1 MTSTAASA
9 VSSLAKYGTTS
20 DSTHI
25 AKVKS
30 VRQFA
35 FLRDLASRIFPSGL
49 ALDRFSVLARI
60 MIGMGII
67 LLLLVA
73 LSVMS
78 WQAIRMVDTQANY
91 VDSSVT
97 EASTVAEFV
106 AQVGNTNSAVSHYAL
121 SENDGDLQ
129 VAKRALGQ
137 LQDETR
143 LVAESYTSA
152 GVTHDSTLD
161 QLRALTDRY
170 SDSVTA
176 TIHAISDRR
185 GNTAELVGSATE
197 LSTTVAAIDRK
208 STL

>member
-1 MTSTAASA
+1 MLTLTAVSA
-9 VSSLAKYGTTS
+9 VSSSAKYENTS
-20 DSTHI
+20 DYSLFS
-25 AKVKS
+25 KVRS
-30 VRQFA
+30 VRQFV
-35 FLRDLASRIFPSGL
+35 LVRGL
-49 ALDRFSVLARI
+49 ALRNFASRLGLDRLSFLQRI
-60 MIGMGII
+60 LLGMGII
-67 LLLLVA
+67 LLLLVV

-78 WQAIRMVDTQANY
+78 YRTIRVVDTQANY

-161 QLRALTDRY
+161 QLRALTDR
-170 SDSVTA
+170 
-176 TIHAISDRR
+176 
-185 GNTAELVGSATE
+185 
-197 LSTTVAAIDRK
+197 
-208 STL
+208 